1 MPRGL
6 RFSLN
11 DITTFFNKIVINL
24 LVSFSFRNFA
34 LRKDKL
40 FSCSSDNESPEYEP
54 EYNFFLG
61 EPNIIFDT
69 DIGSSTDDLFALRLM
84 YKFSDMGLCHILGGV
99 VCRMGD
105 EYIRLADIM
114 NTHYG
119 YPDLPMGVERDGV
132 EDPNVYIPYSGIS
145 DLKNEDGSV
154 MFPTSISNY
163 ASLPDGWKL
172 YRKLL
177 ADQPDGSVRI
187 CAIGF
192 MSALAQLLES
202 GPDEYSELTGVE
214 LVRRKVQGLFV
225 MGGKF
230 GEDSSRPGYN
240 FGHKSA
246 LGFSKRVLD
255 LWPKTTNIYFSPSLI
270 GDDVDY
276 APSTVI
282 EDINWTDV
290 NPIKQVYMNYNCN
303 TGQRMWDAL
312 TTLQTLLGSDLFELS
327 ERGTIHITE
336 DGLMPFVPDPEGNC
350 YYQKYSASRTPYYL
364 MLIRDATTTPPT
376 ELNSKKL

>member
-1 MPRGL
+1 
-6 RFSLN
+6 
-11 DITTFFNKIVINL
+11 
-24 LVSFSFRNFA
+24 LVSFSFRNCA
-34 LRKDKL
+34 LRKGKL

-225 MGGKF
+225 MGGQIW
-230 GEDSSRPGYN
+230 R
-240 FGHKSA
+240 
-246 LGFSKRVLD
+246 R
-255 LWPKTTNIYFSPSLI
+255 
-270 GDDVDY
+270 
-276 APSTVI
+276 
-282 EDINWTDV
+282 
-290 NPIKQVYMNYNCN
+290 
-303 TGQRMWDAL
+303 
-312 TTLQTLLGSDLFELS
+312 LFEARL
-327 ERGTIHITE
+327 
-336 DGLMPFVPDPEGNC
+336 
-350 YYQKYSASRTPYYL
+350 
-364 MLIRDATTTPPT
+364 
-376 ELNSKKL
+376 